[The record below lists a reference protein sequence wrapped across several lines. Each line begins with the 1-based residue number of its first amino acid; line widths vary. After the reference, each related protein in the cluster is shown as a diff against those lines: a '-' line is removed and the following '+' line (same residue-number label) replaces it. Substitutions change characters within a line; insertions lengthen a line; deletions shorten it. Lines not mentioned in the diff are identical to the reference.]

1 MGWVARSIAQGH
13 GFSSPFWPSTGPTA
27 IVPPIFP
34 YLVAAIF
41 RIFGVY
47 TATSAIVIL
56 CLNSLFSALTC
67 IPLYFSTRYALGDR
81 AAIVAAWAWVVY
93 PFAIYFSAAR
103 VWDYAL
109 TGLLFTTCFCLAQR
123 LHRRRRTLGW
133 LGFGALY
140 GITALSNPSVLSM
153 FPVFLILSALI
164 LHRRKE
170 KWLGRCLVAT
180 LALIAVLTPWTVR
193 NYRALHVIAPV
204 RDNFWLECWAGNDG
218 RTFESNDRWAH
229 PASNPAEMQRFQTL
243 GEARYL
249 AEKHT
254 LAVNFIEQHPAL
266 FLKASLHRALSF
278 WTAYW
283 SFSRAYLADEP
294 TEIPDMLFSIALAI
308 FMLLG
313 TRSLWREDKTAGLP
327 YIILMALFP
336 LAYFFTHT
344 SPDYR
349 QPIEPE
355 IIALVS
361 AGILALRSAKISV
374 KPPLLTDTPARIP
387 QTEENKV
394 LSH

>member
-47 TATSAIVIL
+47 TAASAIAIL
-56 CLNSLFSALTC
+56 SLNSLFSALTC

-123 LHRRRRTLGW
+123 LHRRRRLLGW

-153 FPVFLILSALI
+153 FPVFLVLSALI

-170 KWLGRCLVAT
+170 KWLGRCLVAA
-180 LALIAVLTPWTVR
+180 LGLIAILTPWTVR

-243 GEARYL
+243 GEVGYL

-254 LAVNFIEQHPAL
+254 LAVNFIEQHPAV
-266 FLKASLHRALSF
+266 FLKTSLRRALCF

-283 SFSRAYLADEP
+283 SFSRAYLADQP

-313 TRSLWREDKTAGLP
+313 ARRLWREDKTAALP
-327 YIILMALFP
+327 YVILMALFP
-336 LAYFFTHT
+336 LAYFFTHA

-355 IIALVS
+355 MIALVS
-361 AGILALRSAKISV
+361 AGILALRSAKKPVNPSV
-374 KPPLLTDTPARIP
+374 LTNPPELIP
-387 QTEENKV
+387 QT
-394 LSH
+394 